1 MLPTRH
7 LIFGITFSLILLF
20 LFPQIGLI
28 GFLIIILSTVL
39 IDVDHYLY
47 YVYKKKDWSLKH
59 AYNWFI
65 ENKKKFLFLSRK
77 QRNKFYRGF
86 CFLHGI
92 EILILL
98 FILGK
103 FLSIYFY
110 YILIG
115 VSFHLFLDYINQLTY
130 LGRIDK
136 FSLLHDFLKLK
147 RLKSIEKHTNQ

>member
-1 MLPTRH
+1 MLPMHH
-7 LIFGITFSLILLF
+7 LFSGIIFSLILLF

-28 GFLIIILSTVL
+28 GFLIIMLSTVL

-65 ENKKKFLFLSRK
+65 KNKKKFLSLSRK
-77 QRNKFYRGF
+77 QRNKFYTGF
-86 CFLHGI
+86 FFLHGI
-92 EILILL
+92 EILLILFL
-98 FILGK
+98 LGK

-115 VSFHLFLDYINQLTY
+115 VSFHLFLDIIYQRKIHDRLD
-130 LGRIDK
+130 RI
-136 FSLLHDFLKLK
+136 SIIYDFLKFKKLRFIGRK
-147 RLKSIEKHTNQ
+147 R